1 MCRSIYR
8 FSVIS
13 SLIFPLVVFNV
24 SASPCFRDNSVTKGT
39 QMISKLPRD
48 KDCNDSD
55 SSSRK
60 SVSEK
65 NHRVHRRETEDKSRN
80 YENRS

>member
-24 SASPCFRDNSVTKGT
+24 SASPCFSDNSVTKGT

-60 SVSEK
+60 SARCR
-65 NHRVHRRETEDKSRN
+65 HLLPQH
-80 YENRS
+80 